1 MSQPNKH
8 RGTIVPM
15 VTPFT
20 KELSLD
26 ETAAERMVD
35 RLASHGIG
43 AFVMGTTGEAASI
56 PSSLRNRFVEIAV
69 KAAAGRV
76 PVYAGI
82 GDNCVLNSID
92 AANAYLTI
100 GVDAVVAHLPSYYTL
115 TAGEMVQYFQLLSDQ
130 INGAIVPYNIP
141 PATHMSIPIEVVKT
155 ISDWDNVVGFKDSE
169 NLPGRL
175 EAIATLGNRDDF
187 SIFMG
192 VARNSLEAMR
202 HGYDGLVPSS
212 GNLAPHLW
220 QTFEKQVEENDWDAA
235 QETQQQANELA
246 QIFQKDRTLGQSLAT
261 LKACMA
267 ALGLCQHYMLPPLE
281 TRPSSEIESF
291 KPLLEAFE
299 ELPTGSSK
307 KQD

>member
-169 NLPGRL
+169 NVPGRL

>member
-1 MSQPNKH
+1 MNQPNKH

-20 KELSLD
+20 KELTLD
-26 ETAAERMVD
+26 EPAAERMVD
-35 RLASHGIG
+35 RLASHGLG

-115 TAGEMVQYFQLLSDQ
+115 TSGEMVQYFQLLSDQ

-141 PATHMSIPIEVVKT
+141 PATHMSMPIEVVKT

-169 NLPGRL
+169 NVPGRL
-175 EAIATLGNRDDF
+175 EAIAELGKRDDF

-220 QTFEKQVEENDWDAA
+220 QTFAELVEDENWSGAEEM
-235 QETQQQANELA
+235 QNLANNLA
-246 QIFQKDRTLGQSLAT
+246 QVFQQNRTLGQSLAT

-267 ALGLCQHYMLPPLE
+267 ALGLCQHYMLPPLL
-281 TRPSSEIESF
+281 TRPESEIEELKSQLEQFSELQTDSF
-291 KPLLEAFE
+291 KKR
-299 ELPTGSSK
+299 T
-307 KQD
+307 